1 MLEEIIAYGHPNIT
15 AKHRTTLQVTKDE
28 EITLRADCVIGVR
41 ADKSVRDLSQELKSH
56 LLEGG
61 SVSIGI
67 SVREMEFHLEAMGDP
82 RLRLTHARDVV
93 VRKSDFVDDRTL
105 VIRSSA
111 AARDLPREMVRA
123 MRRADEVIVMEILF

>member
-15 AKHRTTLQVTKDE
+15 ARHRTTLQMTKDK

-41 ADKSVRDLSQELKSH
+41 ADKSVRDLSRELKSH
-56 LLEGG
+56 LIEEG
-61 SVSIGI
+61 SVSITI
-67 SVREMEFHLEAMGDP
+67 SVRGMGFSLEAFGDP

-105 VIRSSA
+105 VIRSTA

-123 MRRADEVIVMEILF
+123 MRRADEVIVMEISF

>member
-41 ADKSVRDLSQELKSH
+41 ADKSVRDLSRELKSH
-56 LLEGG
+56 LIEGG
-61 SVSIGI
+61 SVSIVI
-67 SVREMEFHLEAMGDP
+67 SVGGMEFRLEAMGDP

-111 AARDLPREMVRA
+111 AARDLPREMVKV
-123 MRRADEVIVMEILF
+123 MRRADEVVVMEISF

>member
-15 AKHRTTLQVTKDE
+15 ARHRTTLQLTKDE

-41 ADKSVRDLSQELKSH
+41 ANKSVRDLSQELKSH
-56 LLEGG
+56 LIEGG
-61 SVSIGI
+61 SVEITI
-67 SVREMEFHLEAMGDP
+67 SAGGMEFRLEAMGDP
-82 RLRLTHARDVV
+82 RLRLTHTRDVV
-93 VRKSDFVDDRTL
+93 VRRSDFVDDRTL

-123 MRRADEVIVMEILF
+123 MRRADEVIVMEISF